1 MNTFNDASSN
11 ALFEQI
17 IENHNATTIIMDEN
31 EVYDDDYNVDD
42 NDDYNVDDNDD
53 YNVDDNDDYND
64 DYDVEYNMEYDME
77 SEIGTEQHV
86 NLTEELDEELD
97 EEIHEEIHEELD
109 EDLDNDDESY
119 EELEEDVHV
128 NGYFQNIVRR
138 YLLGNFLL
146 ENQDQPDILNASLN
160 QENRYKDV
168 ISSDGMK
175 LLTRTTYTK
184 NVCSNDN
191 CPISQDE
198 FKEGDE
204 ITVLPCNHGFTNGT
218 VEKWLET
225 QRPEC
230 PICRYKFDSVEIKNK
245 DYQDISLSD
254 NNRNLYSARTEF
266 LNSLSSLENIVH
278 PFGRNINHP
287 FGRNINHPFGR
298 NQVLNTVPHSYI
310 GNMYNNSNII
320 RSEES
325 DLNDAIMNS
334 LKDASMNTPT

>member
-17 IENHNATTIIMDEN
+17 IENRIASTIIMDEN
-31 EVYDDDYNVDD
+31 DVYDDNYDVDD
-42 NDDYNVDDNDD
+42 TADYDVDDTA
-53 YNVDDNDDYND
+53 

-77 SEIGTEQHV
+77 SDTEQHI
-86 NLTEELDEELD
+86 NLTVESDIGQADESDEEVHEELDEELD
-97 EEIHEEIHEELD
+97 EE
-109 EDLDNDDESY
+109 SY
-119 EELEEDVHV
+119 EELDEDVHV

-146 ENQDQPDILNASLN
+146 ENQDQPNILNASLN

-175 LLTRTTYTK
+175 LLTRTTYTQ

-191 CPISQDE
+191 CPISQEE

-204 ITVLPCNHGFTNGT
+204 ITVLPCKHGFTNGT

-278 PFGRNINHP
+278 PFGRNTD
-287 FGRNINHPFGR
+287 HPFGR

-310 GNMYNNSNII
+310 GNMYNNSNNRNII

-325 DLNDAIMNS
+325 DLNEAIMNS
-334 LKDASMNTPT
+334 LKDASMNNQT

>member
-11 ALFEQI
+11 TLFEQI

-31 EVYDDDYNVDD
+31 DVYDDDYD
-42 NDDYNVDDNDD
+42 
-53 YNVDDNDDYND
+53 VDDNDDYND
-64 DYDVEYNMEYDME
+64 DYTVDDIADYDVEYNMEYDME
-77 SEIGTEQHV
+77 SDTEQHI
-86 NLTEELDEELD
+86 NLTVESNMGQDEESNMGQD
-97 EEIHEEIHEELD
+97 EESIEEIHEELD
-109 EDLDNDDESY
+109 GESY
-119 EELEEDVHV
+119 EELEEDTHV

-146 ENQDQPDILNASLN
+146 ENQDQPNILNASLN

-175 LLTRTTYTK
+175 LLTRTTYTQ

-191 CPISQDE
+191 CPISQEE

-204 ITVLPCNHGFTNGT
+204 ITVLPCKHGFTNGT

-278 PFGRNINHP
+278 PFGRN
-287 FGRNINHPFGR
+287 
-298 NQVLNTVPHSYI
+298 QVLNTVPHSYI
-310 GNMYNNSNII
+310 GNMYNNTDIGTNNVSNHNNNSNII

-325 DLNDAIMNS
+325 DLNEAIMNS
-334 LKDASMNTPT
+334 LKDASMNNQT

>member
-17 IENHNATTIIMDEN
+17 IENRIASTIIMDEN
-31 EVYDDDYNVDD
+31 DVYDDNYDVDD
-42 NDDYNVDDNDD
+42 TADYDVDDTA
-53 YNVDDNDDYND
+53 

-77 SEIGTEQHV
+77 SDTEQHI
-86 NLTEELDEELD
+86 NLTVESDIGQADESDEEVHEELDEELD
-97 EEIHEEIHEELD
+97 EE
-109 EDLDNDDESY
+109 SY
-119 EELEEDVHV
+119 EELDEDVHV

-146 ENQDQPDILNASLN
+146 ENQDQPNILNASLN

-175 LLTRTTYTK
+175 LLTRTTYTQ

-191 CPISQDE
+191 CPISQEE

-204 ITVLPCNHGFTNGT
+204 ITVLPCKHGFTNGT

-278 PFGRNINHP
+278 PFGRNTD
-287 FGRNINHPFGR
+287 HPFGR

-310 GNMYNNSNII
+310 GNMYNNSNNNNNNNII

-325 DLNDAIMNS
+325 DLNEAIMNS
-334 LKDASMNTPT
+334 LKDASMNNQT

>member
-11 ALFEQI
+11 TLFEQI

-31 EVYDDDYNVDD
+31 DVYDDDYD
-42 NDDYNVDDNDD
+42 
-53 YNVDDNDDYND
+53 VDDNDDYND
-64 DYDVEYNMEYDME
+64 DYTVDDIADYDVEYNMEYDME
-77 SEIGTEQHV
+77 SDTEQHI
-86 NLTEELDEELD
+86 NLTVESNMRQDEESNMGQD
-97 EEIHEEIHEELD
+97 EESIEEIHEELD
-109 EDLDNDDESY
+109 GESY
-119 EELEEDVHV
+119 EELEEDTHV

-146 ENQDQPDILNASLN
+146 ENQDQPNILNASLN

-175 LLTRTTYTK
+175 LLTRTTYTQ

-191 CPISQDE
+191 CPISQEE

-204 ITVLPCNHGFTNGT
+204 ITVLPCKHGFTNGT

-278 PFGRNINHP
+278 PFGRN
-287 FGRNINHPFGR
+287 
-298 NQVLNTVPHSYI
+298 QVLNTVPHSYI
-310 GNMYNNSNII
+310 GNMYNNTDNGTNNVSNNRNNNNII

-325 DLNDAIMNS
+325 DLNEAIMNS
-334 LKDASMNTPT
+334 LKDASMNNQT

>member
-1 MNTFNDASSN
+1 MNTFNDVSSN

-17 IENHNATTIIMDEN
+17 IENHNATTIILDEN
-31 EVYDDDYNVDD
+31 EVYDDDYHVDD
-42 NDDYNVDDNDD
+42 TVDDDNTIEYDED
-53 YNVDDNDDYND
+53 YEMDYEIESEEQQHINLMVESD
-64 DYDVEYNMEYDME
+64 TVHDVE
-77 SEIGTEQHV
+77 SH
-86 NLTEELDEELD
+86 EELNEELDEVDEELD
-97 EEIHEEIHEELD
+97 EESYEELD
-109 EDLDNDDESY
+109 ED
-119 EELEEDVHV
+119 VRI

-160 QENRYKDV
+160 QENKYKDV

-191 CPISQDE
+191 CPISQEE

-204 ITVLPCNHGFTNGT
+204 ITVLPCKHGFKNGT

-245 DYQDISLSD
+245 DYRDISLSNTTD
-254 NNRNLYSARTEF
+254 RNLYSARNEF
-266 LNSLSSLENIVH
+266 LNSLSSLENIIH
-278 PFGRNINHP
+278 PFGRNIV
-287 FGRNINHPFGR
+287 HPFGR

-310 GNMYNNSNII
+310 GNLYNNDTNNVNNNSNNNNNII
-320 RSEES
+320 RSEEA
-325 DLNDAIMNS
+325 DLNEAIMNS
-334 LKDASMNTPT
+334 LKDTSMNNPI

>member
-31 EVYDDDYNVDD
+31 EVYDDDYHVDDTVD
-42 NDDYNVDDNDD
+42 NDDI
-53 YNVDDNDDYND
+53 
-64 DYDVEYNMEYDME
+64 EYDDIEYDEDYEMDYEIE
-77 SEIGTEQHV
+77 SEQNV
-86 NLTEELDEELD
+86 NLTVESNNLMVESTAVHDEESHEELNEELDEELN
-97 EEIHEEIHEELD
+97 EESHEELD
-109 EDLDNDDESY
+109 ED
-119 EELEEDVHV
+119 VRV
-128 NGYFQNIVRR
+128 NGYFQNIVQR

-146 ENQDQPDILNASLN
+146 ENQDQPNILNASLN
-160 QENRYKDV
+160 QENRYKNV
-168 ISSDGMK
+168 ISGDGMK

-191 CPISQDE
+191 CPISQEE

-204 ITVLPCNHGFTNGT
+204 ITVLPCKHGFRNGT

-254 NNRNLYSARTEF
+254 NNRNLYSARNEF

-278 PFGRNINHP
+278 PFGRNIV
-287 FGRNINHPFGR
+287 HPFGR
-298 NQVLNTVPHSYI
+298 NQVLNIVPHSYI
-310 GNMYNNSNII
+310 GNM
-320 RSEES
+320 SEEA
-325 DLNDAIMNS
+325 DLNEAIMNS
-334 LKDASMNTPT
+334 LKDASMNNLS

>member
-31 EVYDDDYNVDD
+31 EIYDDDYHVDETID
-42 NDDYNVDDNDD
+42 NDDNIEYDED
-53 YNVDDNDDYND
+53 YEMEYEIDTQEQEHINLTVESDTVH
-64 DYDVEYNMEYDME
+64 DVESHEELNEELD
-77 SEIGTEQHV
+77 
-86 NLTEELDEELD
+86 ELDEELD
-97 EEIHEEIHEELD
+97 EESYEELD
-109 EDLDNDDESY
+109 ED
-119 EELEEDVHV
+119 VQV
-128 NGYFQNIVRR
+128 NGYFQNIVQR

-146 ENQDQPDILNASLN
+146 ENQDQPNILNASLN
-160 QENRYKDV
+160 QENRYKNV
-168 ISSDGMK
+168 ISGDGMK

-191 CPISQDE
+191 CPISQEE

-204 ITVLPCNHGFTNGT
+204 ITVLPCKHGFKNGT

-254 NNRNLYSARTEF
+254 NNRNLYSARNVF
-266 LNSLSSLENIVH
+266 LNSLSSLENIIH
-278 PFGRNINHP
+278 PFGRNIV
-287 FGRNINHPFGR
+287 HPFGR

-310 GNMYNNSNII
+310 GNM
-320 RSEES
+320 SEEA
-325 DLNDAIMNS
+325 DLNEAIMNS
-334 LKDASMNTPT
+334 LKDASMNNPT

>member
-17 IENHNATTIIMDEN
+17 IENRNASTIIMDEN
-31 EVYDDDYNVDD
+31 DVYDDNYDVDD
-42 NDDYNVDDNDD
+42 TADYDVDDTAD
-53 YNVDDNDDYND
+53 YDVDDTA

-77 SEIGTEQHV
+77 SDTEQHI
-86 NLTEELDEELD
+86 NLTVESDIGQADESDEEVHEELDEELD
-97 EEIHEEIHEELD
+97 EE
-109 EDLDNDDESY
+109 SY
-119 EELEEDVHV
+119 EELDEDVHV

-146 ENQDQPDILNASLN
+146 ENQDQPNILNASLN

-175 LLTRTTYTK
+175 LLTRTTYTQ

-191 CPISQDE
+191 CPISQEE

-204 ITVLPCNHGFTNGT
+204 ITVLPCKHGFTNGT

-278 PFGRNINHP
+278 PFGRNTD
-287 FGRNINHPFGR
+287 HPFGR

-310 GNMYNNSNII
+310 GNMYNNSNNRNII

-325 DLNDAIMNS
+325 DLNEAIMNS
-334 LKDASMNTPT
+334 LKDASMNNQT

>member
-17 IENHNATTIIMDEN
+17 IENHNATTIILDES
-31 EVYDDDYNVDD
+31 EVYYDDYHVDDTID
-42 NDDYNVDDNDD
+42 NDDIEYDED
-53 YNVDDNDDYND
+53 YEMDYEIESEEQQHINLMVESD
-64 DYDVEYNMEYDME
+64 TVHDVESHEE
-77 SEIGTEQHV
+77 SNEELEEESHEEL
-86 NLTEELDEELD
+86 NEELDEE
-97 EEIHEEIHEELD
+97 
-109 EDLDNDDESY
+109 SY
-119 EELEEDVHV
+119 EELNEDVRV
-128 NGYFQNIVRR
+128 NGYFQNIVQR

-146 ENQDQPDILNASLN
+146 ENQDQPNILNASLN
-160 QENRYKDV
+160 QENRYKNV
-168 ISSDGMK
+168 ISGDGMK

-191 CPISQDE
+191 CPISQEE

-204 ITVLPCNHGFTNGT
+204 ITVLPCKHGFRNGT

-254 NNRNLYSARTEF
+254 NNRNLYSARNEF

-278 PFGRNINHP
+278 PFGRNIV
-287 FGRNINHPFGR
+287 HPFGR

-310 GNMYNNSNII
+310 GNM
-320 RSEES
+320 SEEA
-325 DLNDAIMNS
+325 DLNEAIMNS
-334 LKDASMNTPT
+334 LKDASMNNLT

>member
-17 IENHNATTIIMDEN
+17 IENHNATTIILDES
-31 EVYDDDYNVDD
+31 EVYDDDYHVNDTIDNDNID
-42 NDDYNVDDNDD
+42 NDDNI
-53 YNVDDNDDYND
+53 
-64 DYDVEYNMEYDME
+64 EYDEDYEMDYEIE
-77 SEIGTEQHV
+77 SEEQQHI
-86 NLTEELDEELD
+86 NLTVESDIVPNDESDIVQNEELNEELDEELD
-97 EEIHEEIHEELD
+97 EE
-109 EDLDNDDESY
+109 SY
-119 EELEEDVHV
+119 EELNEDVRV
-128 NGYFQNIVRR
+128 NGYFQNIVQR

-146 ENQDQPDILNASLN
+146 ENQDQPNILNASLN
-160 QENRYKDV
+160 QENRYKNV
-168 ISSDGMK
+168 ISGDGMK

-191 CPISQDE
+191 CPISQEE

-204 ITVLPCNHGFTNGT
+204 ITVLPCKHGFTNGT

-254 NNRNLYSARTEF
+254 NNRNLYSARNEF

-278 PFGRNINHP
+278 PFGRNIVHP
-287 FGRNINHPFGR
+287 FGRNIVHPFGR

-310 GNMYNNSNII
+310 GNM
-320 RSEES
+320 SEEA
-325 DLNDAIMNS
+325 DLNEAIMNS
-334 LKDASMNTPT
+334 LKDASMNNLS

>member
-17 IENHNATTIIMDEN
+17 IENHNATTIILDES
-31 EVYDDDYNVDD
+31 EVYDDDYHVDDTID
-42 NDDYNVDDNDD
+42 NDDIEYDED
-53 YNVDDNDDYND
+53 Y
-64 DYDVEYNMEYDME
+64 EMEYEIE
-77 SEIGTEQHV
+77 SEQNV
-86 NLTEELDEELD
+86 NLTVESDNRMVESDIVPNEELDELDEELD
-97 EEIHEEIHEELD
+97 EE
-109 EDLDNDDESY
+109 SY
-119 EELEEDVHV
+119 EELNEDVHV

-146 ENQDQPDILNASLN
+146 ENQDQPNILNASLN
-160 QENRYKDV
+160 QENRYKNV
-168 ISSDGMK
+168 ISGDGMK

-191 CPISQDE
+191 CPISQED

-204 ITVLPCNHGFTNGT
+204 ITVLPCKHGFRNGT

-245 DYQDISLSD
+245 DYQDISLS
-254 NNRNLYSARTEF
+254 NNADRNLYSARNEF
-266 LNSLSSLENIVH
+266 LNSLSSLENIIH
-278 PFGRNINHP
+278 PFGRNIV
-287 FGRNINHPFGR
+287 HPFGR

-310 GNMYNNSNII
+310 GNM
-320 RSEES
+320 SEEA
-325 DLNDAIMNS
+325 DLNEAIINS
-334 LKDASMNTPT
+334 LKDASMNNLT

>member
-11 ALFEQI
+11 TLFEQI

-31 EVYDDDYNVDD
+31 DVYDDDYD
-42 NDDYNVDDNDD
+42 
-53 YNVDDNDDYND
+53 VDDNDDYND
-64 DYDVEYNMEYDME
+64 DYTVDDIADYDVEYNMEYDME
-77 SEIGTEQHV
+77 SDTEQHI
-86 NLTEELDEELD
+86 NLTVESNMGQDEESNMGQD
-97 EEIHEEIHEELD
+97 EESIEEIHEELD
-109 EDLDNDDESY
+109 GESY
-119 EELEEDVHV
+119 EELEEDTHV

-146 ENQDQPDILNASLN
+146 ENQDQPNILNASLN

-175 LLTRTTYTK
+175 LLTRTTYTQ

-191 CPISQDE
+191 CPISQEE

-204 ITVLPCNHGFTNGT
+204 ITVLPCKHGFTNGT

-278 PFGRNINHP
+278 PFGRN
-287 FGRNINHPFGR
+287 
-298 NQVLNTVPHSYI
+298 QVLNTVPHSYI
-310 GNMYNNSNII
+310 GNMYNNTDNGTNNVSNNRNNNNII

-325 DLNDAIMNS
+325 DLNEAIMNS
-334 LKDASMNTPT
+334 LKDASMNNQT

>member
-17 IENHNATTIIMDEN
+17 IENHNATTIILDES
-31 EVYDDDYNVDD
+31 EVYDDDYHVDDTID
-42 NDDYNVDDNDD
+42 NDDIEYDED
-53 YNVDDNDDYND
+53 Y
-64 DYDVEYNMEYDME
+64 EMEYEIE
-77 SEIGTEQHV
+77 SEQNV
-86 NLTEELDEELD
+86 NLTVESDNRMVESDIVPNEELDELDEELD
-97 EEIHEEIHEELD
+97 EE
-109 EDLDNDDESY
+109 SY
-119 EELEEDVHV
+119 EELNEDVHV

-146 ENQDQPDILNASLN
+146 ENQDQPNILNASLN
-160 QENRYKDV
+160 QENRYKNV
-168 ISSDGMK
+168 ISGDGMK

-191 CPISQDE
+191 CPISQED

-204 ITVLPCNHGFTNGT
+204 VTVLPCKHGFRNGT

-245 DYQDISLSD
+245 DYQDISLS
-254 NNRNLYSARTEF
+254 NNADRNLYSARNEF
-266 LNSLSSLENIVH
+266 LNSLSSLENIIH
-278 PFGRNINHP
+278 PFGRNIV
-287 FGRNINHPFGR
+287 HPFGR

-310 GNMYNNSNII
+310 GNM
-320 RSEES
+320 SEEA
-325 DLNDAIMNS
+325 DLNEAIINS
-334 LKDASMNTPT
+334 LKDASMNNLT

>member
-17 IENHNATTIIMDEN
+17 IENHNTTTIII
-31 EVYDDDYNVDD
+31 DD
-42 NDDYNVDDNDD
+42 NDDDGDDDYAYHGDSVDDYAYNGDRVDDDD
-53 YNVDDNDDYND
+53 YEYAYND

-77 SEIGTEQHV
+77 SEIDTPQDV
-86 NLTEELDEELD
+86 NLMVESDIGPNEELDEELD
-97 EEIHEEIHEELD
+97 EESYEELD
-109 EDLDNDDESY
+109 EDVD
-119 EELEEDVHV
+119 V
-128 NGYFQNIVRR
+128 NGYFQNIVQR

-146 ENQDQPDILNASLN
+146 ENQDQPNILNASLN
-160 QENRYKDV
+160 QENRYKNV
-168 ISSDGMK
+168 ISGDGMK

-184 NVCSNDN
+184 NICSNDN
-191 CPISQDE
+191 CPISQEE

-204 ITVLPCNHGFTNGT
+204 ITVLPCKHGFRNGT

-254 NNRNLYSARTEF
+254 NNRNLYSARNEF
-266 LNSLSSLENIVH
+266 LNSLSSLENIV
-278 PFGRNINHP
+278 
-287 FGRNINHPFGR
+287 HPFGR

-310 GNMYNNSNII
+310 GNMYNNNDSENRNSNSNSNII
-320 RSEES
+320 RSEEA
-325 DLNDAIMNS
+325 DLNEAIMNS
-334 LKDASMNTPT
+334 LKDTSMNNPT

>member
-17 IENHNATTIIMDEN
+17 IENHNATTIILDES
-31 EVYDDDYNVDD
+31 EVYDDDYHVNDTIDNDNID
-42 NDDYNVDDNDD
+42 NDDI
-53 YNVDDNDDYND
+53 
-64 DYDVEYNMEYDME
+64 EYDEDYEMDYEIE
-77 SEIGTEQHV
+77 SEEQQHI
-86 NLTEELDEELD
+86 NLTVESDIVPNEESDIVPNEELDIVPDEELD
-97 EEIHEEIHEELD
+97 EETYEELD
-109 EDLDNDDESY
+109 
-119 EELEEDVHV
+119 EDVHV

-146 ENQDQPDILNASLN
+146 ENQDQPNILNASLN
-160 QENRYKDV
+160 QENRYKNV
-168 ISSDGMK
+168 ISGDGMK

-191 CPISQDE
+191 CPISQEE

-204 ITVLPCNHGFTNGT
+204 ITVLPCKHGFKNGT

-254 NNRNLYSARTEF
+254 NNRNLYSARNEF

-278 PFGRNINHP
+278 PFGRNTVHP
-287 FGRNINHPFGR
+287 FGRNIVHPFGR

-310 GNMYNNSNII
+310 GNM
-320 RSEES
+320 SEEA
-325 DLNDAIMNS
+325 DLNEAIMNS
-334 LKDASMNTPT
+334 LKDASMNNLT

>member
-31 EVYDDDYNVDD
+31 EVYVDDYHVDDTVDDDNTIEYDE
-42 NDDYNVDDNDD
+42 
-53 YNVDDNDDYND
+53 
-64 DYDVEYNMEYDME
+64 DYDMDYEMEY
-77 SEIGTEQHV
+77 EIDTEEQQHI
-86 NLTEELDEELD
+86 NLTVESAAVHDEELDEELNEELDD
-97 EEIHEEIHEELD
+97 ESHDESHEELD
-109 EDLDNDDESY
+109 EDIRR
-119 EELEEDVHV
+119 

-146 ENQDQPDILNASLN
+146 ENQDQPNILNASLN
-160 QENRYKDV
+160 QENKYKDV
-168 ISSDGMK
+168 ISSDGLK
-175 LLTRTTYTK
+175 LLTRTTYTT

-191 CPISQDE
+191 CPISQED

-204 ITVLPCNHGFTNGT
+204 ITVLPCKHGFKNGT

-245 DYQDISLSD
+245 DYQDISLS
-254 NNRNLYSARTEF
+254 NNADRNLYSARNEF
-266 LNSLSSLENIVH
+266 LNSLSSLENIIH
-278 PFGRNINHP
+278 PFGRNIV
-287 FGRNINHPFGR
+287 HPFGR

-310 GNMYNNSNII
+310 ENLYNNGTSNNNNNNSNNNNNII
-320 RSEES
+320 RSEEA
-325 DLNDAIMNS
+325 DLNEAIMNS
-334 LKDASMNTPT
+334 LKDASMNNPT

>member
-31 EVYDDDYNVDD
+31 EVYADDYHVDDTVDDDNTIEYDE
-42 NDDYNVDDNDD
+42 
-53 YNVDDNDDYND
+53 
-64 DYDVEYNMEYDME
+64 DYDMDYEMDY
-77 SEIGTEQHV
+77 EIDTEEQQHI
-86 NLTEELDEELD
+86 NLTVESNNLTVESAAVHDEESHEELNEELDELDEELD
-97 EEIHEEIHEELD
+97 EESH
-109 EDLDNDDESY
+109 
-119 EELEEDVHV
+119 EDVRV

-160 QENRYKDV
+160 QENKYKDV
-168 ISSDGMK
+168 ISSDGLK
-175 LLTRTTYTK
+175 LLTRTTYTT

-191 CPISQDE
+191 CPISQEE

-204 ITVLPCNHGFTNGT
+204 ITVLPCKHGFKNGT

-245 DYQDISLSD
+245 DYRDISLS
-254 NNRNLYSARTEF
+254 NNADRNLYSARNEF
-266 LNSLSSLENIVH
+266 LNSLSSLENIIH
-278 PFGRNINHP
+278 PFGRNIV
-287 FGRNINHPFGR
+287 HPFGR

-310 GNMYNNSNII
+310 GNMYSNSNNGNNNNSNNII

-325 DLNDAIMNS
+325 ELNDVIINS

>member
-11 ALFEQI
+11 TLFEQI
-17 IENHNATTIIMDEN
+17 IENHNTTTIIMDEN
-31 EVYDDDYNVDD
+31 DVYDDDYD
-42 NDDYNVDDNDD
+42 
-53 YNVDDNDDYND
+53 VDDNDDYND
-64 DYDVEYNMEYDME
+64 DYTVDDIADYDVEYNMEYDME
-77 SEIGTEQHV
+77 SDTEQHI
-86 NLTEELDEELD
+86 NLTVESNMGQDEESNMGQD
-97 EEIHEEIHEELD
+97 EESIEEIHEELD
-109 EDLDNDDESY
+109 GESY
-119 EELEEDVHV
+119 EELEEDTDV

-146 ENQDQPDILNASLN
+146 ENQDQPNILNASLN
-160 QENRYKDV
+160 QENRYKNV
-168 ISSDGMK
+168 ISGDGMK
-175 LLTRTTYTK
+175 LLTRTAYTQ

-191 CPISQDE
+191 CPISQEE

-204 ITVLPCNHGFTNGT
+204 ITVLPCKHGFTNGT

-278 PFGRNINHP
+278 PFGRN
-287 FGRNINHPFGR
+287 
-298 NQVLNTVPHSYI
+298 QVLNTIPHSYI
-310 GNMYNNSNII
+310 GNMYNNTDNGTNNVSNNRNNNNII

-325 DLNDAIMNS
+325 DLNEAIMNS
-334 LKDASMNTPT
+334 LKDASMNNQT

>member
-17 IENHNATTIIMDEN
+17 IENHNATTIILDES
-31 EVYDDDYNVDD
+31 EVYDDDYHVDD
-42 NDDYNVDDNDD
+42 NIDNNDIDNDD
-53 YNVDDNDDYND
+53 I
-64 DYDVEYNMEYDME
+64 EYDEDYEMDYEIE
-77 SEIGTEQHV
+77 SEEQQHI
-86 NLTEELDEELD
+86 NLTVESDIVPNEELDELDEELD
-97 EEIHEEIHEELD
+97 EE
-109 EDLDNDDESY
+109 SY
-119 EELEEDVHV
+119 EELNEDVQV

-146 ENQDQPDILNASLN
+146 ENQDQPNILNASLN
-160 QENRYKDV
+160 QENRYKNV
-168 ISSDGMK
+168 ISGDGMK

-191 CPISQDE
+191 CPISQEE

-204 ITVLPCNHGFTNGT
+204 ITVLPCKHGFRNGT

-254 NNRNLYSARTEF
+254 NNRNLYSARNEF

-278 PFGRNINHP
+278 PFGRNIV
-287 FGRNINHPFGR
+287 HPFGR

-310 GNMYNNSNII
+310 GNM
-320 RSEES
+320 SEEA
-325 DLNDAIMNS
+325 DLNEAIMNS
-334 LKDASMNTPT
+334 LKDASMNNLT